1 MKMVYNWINIIQDYL
16 LPPTCIL
23 CGNPGH
29 DSRDICHSCY
39 TQLPRNNHCCYQCAE
54 ILEISTADPA
64 QSCWTIPAQHPS
76 GASRAKPLPAVL
88 CGRCLSRQPAFD
100 ETVAPFIHQGAI
112 RHLIS
117 TLKFGANYKNARLLG
132 MLLADHLTNLSG
144 TDLHLPEG
152 CRAGKTDMQQ
162 TADRPDLILPVPLHK
177 ARYRQRGFN
186 QAIEIARIVGQELQI
201 PLDLTSCKRNRDTL
215 HQTQLPAK
223 KRRKNLKNAFS
234 IVKPIHA
241 QHIAILDDVMTTGST
256 AHELAYALKKAGAS
270 RVDVWVCARA

>member
-23 CGNPGH
+23 CGNSGSN
-29 DSRDICHSCY
+29 SRDICSSCY
-39 TQLPRNNHCCYQCAE
+39 THLPRNNLCCYRCAE
-54 ILEISTADPA
+54 ILETPTVAP
-64 QSCWTIPAQHPS
+64 
-76 GASRAKPLPAVL
+76 VL
-88 CGRCLSRQPAFD
+88 CGRCLSRHPAFD
-100 ETVAPFIHQGAI
+100 ETYAPFIHQGAI

-132 MLLADHLTNLSG
+132 MLLAEHL
-144 TDLHLPEG
+144 
-152 CRAGKTDMQQ
+152 KQ
-162 TADRPDLILPVPLHK
+162 TAERPNLILPIPLHK

-186 QAIEIARIVGQELQI
+186 QAIEIARTVSRELQI
-201 PLDLTSCKRNRDTL
+201 PLDLTSCHRHRDTP
-215 HQTQLPAK
+215 HQTDLSAK

-234 IVKPIHA
+234 LIKPIPA

-256 AHELAYALKKAGAS
+256 AHELAYLLKKAGVS